1 MLHMLYSLLSCNRL
15 HFLLFYASM
24 TMTTATIASWLDD
37 KSSVIALVGLQ
48 IFLLVIS
55 GIATHNSSTLF
66 CSWHGWSHRLAGGLH
81 LLCLLVGAYT
91 CTCTATSH
99 QSPSF
104 YLVYDMTLGGLGI
117 LATLTAARDFPH
129 KLVANATGQS
139 GTLHKK
145 AIVTQSEMLEHAFYQ
160 GLNLCQALYLHA
172 QYQCRNAKHDKGKM
186 VVCRMSLLFLVTAP
200 WLVRHWLP
208 VSSFSH
214 NWNKRYQNKNNDR
227 QNLSEQ
233 EILLYRIKKA
243 QCLFYKHVILH
254 GVNISVA
261 TTFGDSTAT
270 NSIPHST
277 SWRVF
282 WILLNGS
289 YVMEF
294 FLQTMVKRRIIQQDT
309 MLGLQRWLMA
319 AASTGAVVVLQQVS
333 VGVCVISLVL
343 NFTNRRHDVLNTM
356 MIANGVLLW
365 NEQSASGMTI
375 SVLQ

>member
-1 MLHMLYSLLSCNRL
+1 
-15 HFLLFYASM
+15 
-24 TMTTATIASWLDD
+24 MTTATIASWLDD
-37 KSSVIALVGLQ
+37 KSGVVALVGLQ

-55 GIATHNSSTLF
+55 GIAIYNSSTLF
-66 CSWHGWSHRLAGGLH
+66 LSWHGWSHRLAGGLH
-81 LLCLLVGAYT
+81 LLWLLVGAYT
-91 CTCTATSH
+91 CTHTAASSH

-104 YLVYDMTLGGLGI
+104 YLAYDVILGGLGI
-117 LATLTAARDFPH
+117 MATLTAARDFPH

-172 QYQCRNAKHDKGKM
+172 QYQYRNENEDDNASY
-186 VVCRMSLLFLVTAP
+186 RMSLLFLVTAP

-214 NWNKRYQNKNNDR
+214 NWIKRYQSENDDGR
-227 QNLSEQ
+227 QISKSEQ
-233 EILLYRIKKA
+233 EVLLYRIKKA
-243 QCLFYKHVILH
+243 QYLFYKHVILH

-261 TTFGDSTAT
+261 TNSFGNTT
-270 NSIPHST
+270 TTIIPYST

-294 FLQTMVKRRIIQQDT
+294 FLQTMVKRHIIQQGT

-319 AASTGAVVVLQQVS
+319 SASIGAVVVLQQVS

-343 NFTNRRHDVLNTM
+343 NFTNRHHDLLNTM
-356 MIANGVLLW
+356 MIACVVLLW
-365 NEQSASGMTI
+365 NEESANEVTTT
-375 SVLQ
+375 VVQ